1 MELNLKKPIVFFDL
15 ETTGL
20 NITQDR
26 IVEIAYIKIYP
37 NGAEERKAIRVNPE
51 MHIPEEASNVHHIY
65 DEDVKDAPTFKM
77 IAADIVKVFEGSDIA
92 GYNSN
97 KFDLP
102 MLSEELSK
110 AGAPFDF
117 GKAKFIDVQT
127 VFFKM
132 EPSTL
137 EAAYRFYCG
146 QKLNDAHSAL
156 ADISATY
163 EVLKAQLD
171 RYDSLQNDM
180 EWLSQFTSQTRNVDL
195 QGRVVRNEHGVPV
208 FNFGK
213 YKGRPVK
220 EVFEKDCGYYG
231 WIMKG
236 DFAEDT
242 KRVVTQIQL
251 GQLK

>member
-1 MELNLKKPIVFFDL
+1 MELNLRKPLVFFDL

-26 IVEIAYIKIYP
+26 IVEIAYVKVFP
-37 NGAEERKAIRVNPE
+37 NGKDERKVIRVNPGIP
-51 MHIPEEASNVHHIY
+51 IPEQASNVHHIY
-65 DEDVKDAPTFKM
+65 DEDVKNEPTFKQ

-102 MLSEELSK
+102 MLSEELAR
-110 AGAPFDF
+110 AGSDFDLRRDR
-117 GKAKFIDVQT
+117 FIDVQT

-132 EPSTL
+132 EPRTL
-137 EAAYRFYCG
+137 EAAYRFYCN
-146 QKLNDAHSAL
+146 KNLNDAHSAL
-156 ADISATY
+156 ADTSATY

-171 RYDSLQNDM
+171 KYPQLQNDA
-180 EWLSQFTSQTRNVDL
+180 EWLSQFTSQTRNIDL
-195 QGRVVRNEHGVPV
+195 QGRIVRDDQNMPV

-213 YKGRPVK
+213 YKGQSVK
-220 EVFEKDCGYYG
+220 QVFEKDCGYYG

-242 KRVVTQIQL
+242 KRVVTLIKMDK
-251 GQLK
+251 LK

>member
-1 MELNLKKPIVFFDL
+1 MELNLRKPLVFFDL

-26 IVEIAYIKIYP
+26 IVEIAYVKVFP
-37 NGAEERKAIRVNPE
+37 NGKDERKVIRVNPGIP
-51 MHIPEEASNVHHIY
+51 IPEQASNVHHIY
-65 DEDVKDAPTFKM
+65 DEDVKNEPTFKQ

-102 MLSEELSK
+102 MLSEELAR
-110 AGAPFDF
+110 AGSDFDLRR
-117 GKAKFIDVQT
+117 ARFIDVQT

-132 EPSTL
+132 EPRTL
-137 EAAYRFYCG
+137 EAAYRFYCN
-146 QKLNDAHSAL
+146 KNLNDAHSAL
-156 ADISATY
+156 ADTSATY

-171 RYDSLQNDM
+171 KYPQLQNDA
-180 EWLSQFTSQTRNVDL
+180 EWLSQFTSQTRNIDL
-195 QGRVVRNEHGVPV
+195 QGRIVRDDQNMPV

-213 YKGRPVK
+213 YKGQSVK
-220 EVFEKDCGYYG
+220 QVFEKDCGYYG

-242 KRVVTQIQL
+242 KRVVTLIKMDK
-251 GQLK
+251 LK